1 MNKKIETLQDAFKF
15 YDLVESFLESDI
27 IGELCRKGKKVFY
40 AFYENHTLYYEGQSK
55 IQVAYKLAD
64 FYQNR

>member
-1 MNKKIETLQDAFKF
+1 MNKPQTLQDAFKF
-15 YDLVESFLESDI
+15 YDLVESFLDSGI

-40 AFYENHTLYYEGQSK
+40 AYYENYTLYYEGQSK

>member
-1 MNKKIETLQDAFKF
+1 MNTKTQTLQDAFRF
-15 YDLVESFLESDI
+15 YDLVEAFLEPSV

-40 AFYENHTLYYEGQSK
+40 AFYDNYNLYYEAPSK
-55 IQVAYKLAD
+55 IAVAYKLAD